1 MTRKIVKRSIFFF
14 RKKEI
19 KNSKKNEIKYF
30 LYNQNNEIKITEDN
44 DVMVYEVYNFYNN
57 LMSKDRVDTINI
69 NNYKFKI
76 KKINNEERNVHL
88 KKIITYDEAYEV
100 IQKMKGPAPG
110 PNGLT
115 IGFYKKYF
123 PFFGHHFVD
132 ILNNC
137 D

>member
-44 DVMVYEVYNFYNN
+44 DLMVDEVYNFYNN

-100 IQKMKGPAPG
+100 IQKMKGAAPG

-123 PFFGHHFVD
+123 PFGHHFVD